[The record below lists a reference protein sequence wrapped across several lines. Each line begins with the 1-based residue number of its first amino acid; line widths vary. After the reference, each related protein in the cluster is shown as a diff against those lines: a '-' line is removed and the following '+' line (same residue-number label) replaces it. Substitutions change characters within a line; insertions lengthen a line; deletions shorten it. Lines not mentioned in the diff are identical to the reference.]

1 MAIADRRKR
10 ERKQRRNQI
19 VDAAEKLFFA
29 KDYDNVT
36 MDEIANEAEV
46 NKALLYYYFKN
57 KESLFSTVVLRA
69 GKIMNKL
76 FKENMKS
83 KKNGL
88 DKMGDM
94 GWAYF
99 NFSKDFPEYYNIYI
113 FFDYQRFQDI
123 DNEYFSEIME
133 LNRESIELMCKTIKD
148 GIKDG
153 SIRKDINPSE
163 IAMFIATT
171 PYTIVRPNPGT
182 LEALGIS
189 DEQYYADFLDI
200 WRRALINK
208 KNIKRELA
216 GLII

>member
-10 ERKQRRNQI
+10 EKKQRHDQI
-19 VDAAEKLFFA
+19 VDAAEKLFIA

-57 KESLFSTVVLRA
+57 KESLFSAVVLRA
-69 GKIMNKL
+69 GQIMNKL
-76 FKENMKS
+76 FKESIKS

-99 NFSKDFPEYYNIYI
+99 NFNKDFPEYYNIYI
-113 FFDYQRFQDI
+113 SFDYQRFQNI
-123 DNEYFSEIME
+123 ENKYFSEIMQ
-133 LNRESIELMCKTIKD
+133 LNNESIELMCKTLDI

-153 SIRKDINPSE
+153 SIRKDINPLE

-171 PYTIVRPNPGT
+171 PYAIVRPNPGT
-182 LEALGIS
+182 LNALGIS

-200 WRRALINK
+200 WQHALIN
-208 KNIKRELA
+208 RENKY
-216 GLII
+216 